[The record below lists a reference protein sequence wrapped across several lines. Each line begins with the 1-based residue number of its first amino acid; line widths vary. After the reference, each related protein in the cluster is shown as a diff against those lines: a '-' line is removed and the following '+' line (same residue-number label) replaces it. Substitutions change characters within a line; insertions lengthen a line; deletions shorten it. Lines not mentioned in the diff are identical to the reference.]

1 MTITNPLLTQSKF
14 FDEAV
19 PFQQIKL
26 EHYMPAI
33 EEGIQQAKAKI
44 EKIKT
49 NDETPNFENTIE
61 ALEFA
66 SEQMEYAA
74 SVYFNLFTANADDK
88 FQDLAKE
95 ISPKIAAFQSDV
107 NLDQKLFEK
116 IKYVYEHRG
125 QLHLNSE
132 KTKLLENYYK
142 DFVRNGA
149 LLNSEDK
156 EKLRAIDQEL
166 SVLSPQFAEN
176 VMKATNAFELLITDK
191 KDLSGLPEGVIE
203 AAAIAAKAK
212 GHSEGTWLFNLQYPS
227 FGPYLQY
234 ADNRELRE
242 KLWRAYNQRSFG
254 GVFDNQPIVLKTV
267 ELKHR
272 RSQLLGFR
280 NHAEFVLQER
290 MAQTPEQVFNFL
302 QRILIA
308 AKPTAVKELN
318 ELKAFMKSLA
328 GHDDLKPWDT
338 AYYSEKLKEK
348 NYSFNSEELRPYF
361 SVDKVIEGAFEHAK
375 QLYGLVFKPIENI
388 ETYHSDVKVYEV
400 HDEASHEYIGL
411 FYTDFFP
418 RETKKGGAW
427 ATTYRNQGY
436 HRGKLMRPHA
446 SIVCN
451 FTKPTPTKPSLLS
464 FDEVSTLFHEFGHA
478 LHGLLSKCH
487 YRSLAGNNVYWDFVE
502 LPSQI
507 MENWIEEKEGLD
519 LFAHHY
525 LTNAPMPDALVEKI
539 KKASLFQSGLMTI
552 RQLSFGL
559 LDMAWHTTQPSK
571 INTVDEFETTATEP
585 TRLLAK
591 IPGTNSSCSFSHI
604 FAGGYSAGYYSYKWA
619 EVLDADAF
627 EFFKE
632 KGLFNKDVAKLFRE
646 YILSKGGTEHPMELY
661 KKFRGR
667 EPDADALLRRD
678 GLI

>member
-1 MTITNPLLTQSKF
+1 MTNPNPLLSKSSL

-19 PFQQIKL
+19 PFQKIKL
-26 EHYMPAI
+26 EHYLPAV
-33 EEGIQQAKAKI
+33 EEGIRLAKEKI
-44 EKIKT
+44 EKIKANT
-49 NDETPNFENTIE
+49 QTANFENTIE

-66 SEQMEYAA
+66 SEQLEYA
-74 SVYFNLFTANADDK
+74 VGIYFNLFSADADTD
-88 FQDLAKE
+88 FQGLAKD
-95 ISPKIAAFQSDV
+95 ISPKVAAFQSDV
-107 NLDQKLFEK
+107 NLDTELFEK
-116 IKYVYEHRG
+116 IKYVHDHRG
-125 QLHLNSE
+125 QLHLNPE

-149 LLNSEDK
+149 MLSNDDK
-156 EKLRAIDQEL
+156 EKLRTIDQEL
-166 SVLSPQFAEN
+166 SVLSPHFAEN
-176 VMKATNAFELLITDK
+176 VLKSTNAFELLITNK
-191 KDLSGLPEGVIE
+191 NDLAGLPDGIIE
-203 AAAIAAKAK
+203 AAAITAKAK
-212 GHSEGTWLFNLQYPS
+212 GHAEGTWIFNLQYPS
-227 FGPYLQY
+227 FGPFLQY
-234 ADNRELRE
+234 GDKRELRE
-242 KLWRAYNQRSFG
+242 ALWRAYNKRAYNDD
-254 GVFDNQPIVLKTV
+254 FDNQALILKTID
-267 ELKHR
+267 LKHKR
-272 RSQLLGFR
+272 AQLLGFR

-302 QRILIA
+302 QRLLA
-308 AKPTAVKELN
+308 ASKPAAMKDLN
-318 ELKAFMKSLA
+318 ELKQFMKELA
-328 GHDDLKPWDT
+328 GHDDIKPWDM

-348 NYSFNSEELRPYF
+348 NYKLNSEELRPYF
-361 SVDKVIEGAFEHAK
+361 ALEKVVKGAFEHAK
-375 QLYGLVFKPIENI
+375 KLYGIIFRPIENI
-388 ETYHSDVKVYEV
+388 ETYHPDVKVYEV
-400 HDEASHEYIGL
+400 HDETSDEYIGL

-418 RETKKGGAW
+418 RETKKGGGW

-436 HRGKLMRPHA
+436 YAGKLMRPHA

-464 FDEVSTLFHEFGHA
+464 FDEVNTLFHEFGHA

-525 LTNAPMPDALVEKI
+525 ETDKVMPDTLIEKI
-539 KKASLFQSGLMTI
+539 KKASLFQAGMMTL
-552 RQLSFGL
+552 RQLSFAL
-559 LDMAWHTTQPSK
+559 LDMAWHTTNPTK
-571 INTVDEFETTATEP
+571 ISSVGDFETTSTEA

-591 IPGTNSSCSFSHI
+591 IPDTNISCAFTHI

-632 KGLFNKDVAKLFRE
+632 KGLFNQDVAKLFRE
-646 YILSKGGTEHPMELY
+646 FILSKGGTEHPMDLY